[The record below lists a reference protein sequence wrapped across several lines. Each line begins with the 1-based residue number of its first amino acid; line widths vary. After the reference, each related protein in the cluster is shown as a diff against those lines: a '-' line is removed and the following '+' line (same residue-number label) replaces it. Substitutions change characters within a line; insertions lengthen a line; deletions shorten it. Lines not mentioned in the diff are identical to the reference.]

1 MCQYEYLTIKYVKR
15 DAISQMLRK
24 IMQIYKKNDNINY
37 LLINLT
43 NYVEF

>member
-1 MCQYEYLTIKYVKR
+1 MCQYEYLTIKYVNREAFPK
-15 DAISQMLRK
+15 MLRK